1 MTDQPL
7 YPQVVVGYESN
18 DRGEDAK
25 LLGEVIVR
33 AAGGELTVLNVDEG
47 NPAEVLRRMAERGEA
62 DLIVL
67 GSTHR
72 ASVGPVA
79 PGSVAENLLRGAR
92 CRLLIAPK
100 SYSKRDHSDDRL
112 RVIAVGYDATAES
125 SAALADAAQLARRA
139 QASMRVIAVASPATP
154 LEVLQP
160 KLHDAV
166 AGLPSE
172 LRALPVLDRGASVEK
187 LLAEAKLGVDLLV
200 LGSRGLGPM
209 KRLVLGSVSSRVI
222 RESPV
227 PVMIVPRPG

>member
-7 YPQVVVGYESN
+7 YPHVVVGYESN

-25 LLGEVIVR
+25 LLGELIVR
-33 AAGGELTVLNVDEG
+33 AAGGELAILNVDDAD
-47 NPAEVLRRMAERGEA
+47 PAKVLRRMAERGDA

-72 ASVGPVA
+72 AAIGSVA
-79 PGSVAENLLRGAR
+79 PGSVAENLLQGAR

-100 SYSKRDHSDDRL
+100 GYSRRDHSDDRL
-112 RVIAVGYDATAES
+112 RVIAVGYDGTAES
-125 SAALADAAQLARRA
+125 SAALADAAELARRA
-139 QASMRVIAVASPATP
+139 QASMRVIAVASPVTP
-154 LEVLQP
+154 LEVLQA
-160 KLHDAV
+160 KLHSAA

-172 LRALPVLDRGASVEK
+172 LRALPVLERGEPVEK
-187 LLAEAKLGVDLLV
+187 LLEAAKLGVDLLV

>member
-7 YPQVVVGYESN
+7 YPHVVVGYESN
-18 DRGEDAK
+18 DRGKDAK
-25 LLGEVIVR
+25 LLGELIVK
-33 AAGGELTVLNVDEG
+33 AAGGELEVLHVDDAD
-47 NPAEVLRRMAERGEA
+47 PAEVLRRMAEHGDA

-72 ASVGPVA
+72 VAIGSVA
-79 PGSVAENLLRGAR
+79 PGSVAESLLRGAR

-100 SYSKRDHSDDRL
+100 GYSKRDHSDDRL

-125 SAALADAAQLARRA
+125 SAALADAAELTRRA
-139 QASMRVIAVASPATP
+139 QASMRLIAVASPATP
-154 LEVLQP
+154 FEVLQA
-160 KLHDAV
+160 KLHGAA

-172 LRALPVLDRGASVEK
+172 LRALPVLESGDPADK
-187 LLAEAKLGVDLLV
+187 LLEAAKLGVDLLV

-209 KRLVLGSVSSRVI
+209 KRLLLGSVSSRVV
-222 RESPV
+222 RESPA

>member
-7 YPQVVVGYESN
+7 YPHVVAGYESN

-25 LLGEVIVR
+25 LLGESIVR
-33 AAGGELTVLNVDEG
+33 AAGGELAVLNVDDAD
-47 NPAEVLRRMAERGEA
+47 PAEVLRRMAESGEA

-72 ASVGPVA
+72 AAIGSVA

-100 SYSKRDHSDDRL
+100 GYSKRDHSDDRL

-125 SAALADAAQLARRA
+125 SAALADAAQLTRRA
-139 QASMRVIAVASPATP
+139 QASMRVIAVASPATQ
-154 LEVLQP
+154 LEVLQA
-160 KLHDAV
+160 KLHGAA

-172 LRALPVLDRGASVEK
+172 LRALPVLERGDPVEK
-187 LLAEAKLGVDLLV
+187 LLEAAKLGVDLLV

>member
-7 YPQVVVGYESN
+7 YPDVVVGYESN

-25 LLGEVIVR
+25 FLGELIVG
-33 AAGGELTVLNVDEG
+33 AAGGELAVLNVDDAD
-47 NPAEVLRRMAERGEA
+47 PAEVLRRMAGRGEA

-72 ASVGPVA
+72 AAIGSVA

-100 SYSKRDHSDDRL
+100 GYSKRDHSDDRL

-139 QASMRVIAVASPATP
+139 QASMRVIAVASPAAP
-154 LEVLQP
+154 FEVLQA
-160 KLHDAV
+160 KLHGAA

-172 LRALPVLDRGASVEK
+172 LRGLPVLERGDPVEK
-187 LLAEAKLGVDLLV
+187 LLEAANLGV
-200 LGSRGLGPM
+200 
-209 KRLVLGSVSSRVI
+209 
-222 RESPV
+222 
-227 PVMIVPRPG
+227 RPTRPWF